1 MYYEHQARQPETA
14 LKLALD
20 GLALSRL
27 VNSALEKD
35 FEKRVGRLT
44 RKLNGVEQN
53 GRKGEQR

>member
-27 VNSALEKD
+27 MNSGLEED
-35 FEKRVGRLT
+35 FEKRVDRLS
-44 RKLNGVEQN
+44 RKLNGVGHN
-53 GRKGEQR
+53 RGKGELR